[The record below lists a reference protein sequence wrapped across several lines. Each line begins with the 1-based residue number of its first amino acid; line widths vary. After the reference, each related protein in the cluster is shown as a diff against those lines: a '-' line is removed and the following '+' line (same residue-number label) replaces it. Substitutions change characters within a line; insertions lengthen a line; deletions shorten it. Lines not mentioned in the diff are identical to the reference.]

1 MPTAAKLVA
10 AILLA
15 ISGVIVVIVTVNV
28 YPDAARRSVG
38 MTSAAVAIGI
48 FVGWRGLGRRIS
60 DEEGSGVV
68 SGLKAGIAMFLW
80 VLFLF
85 GLGDM
90 IAGIMDH
97 AYFQPMTALLVIPAG
112 MIKYGQMALN
122 VPIMG
127 TMVVLAAIVGKMTK
141 TADNRWN

>member
-60 DEEGSGVV
+60 DEEGSGIV
-68 SGLKAGIAMFLW
+68 SGLKAGIAMFIW
-80 VLFLF
+80 VLFLY
-85 GLGDM
+85 GLADM

>member
-10 AILLA
+10 SIMLA
-15 ISGVIVVIVTVNV
+15 ISGLIVVIVVVNV
-28 YPDAARRSVG
+28 YPDTARRAVG
-38 MTSAAVAIGI
+38 LTSAAVIIGV

-60 DEEGSGVV
+60 EDEGSGIM
-68 SGLKAGIAMFLW
+68 SGLKSGIAMFIW
-80 VLFLF
+80 VIFLY
-85 GLGDM
+85 GLSDM
-90 IAGIMDH
+90 IGGIQDN
-97 AYFQPMTALLVIPAG
+97 AYYQPMTALLVIPAG

-141 TADNRWN
+141 TADKRWS

>member
-28 YPDAARRSVG
+28 YPDAARKSVG
-38 MTSAAVAIGI
+38 MTSAAVAMGI

-60 DEEGSGVV
+60 EEEGSGIV
-68 SGLKAGIAMFLW
+68 SGLKAGIAMFIW

-90 IAGIMDH
+90 IAGIMDND
-97 AYFQPMTALLVIPAG
+97 YYQPMTALLVIPAG
-112 MIKYGQMALN
+112 MIKYGQLALN
-122 VPIMG
+122 PPIMG

-141 TADNRWN
+141 NADKRWS

>member
-10 AILLA
+10 SILLV
-15 ISGVIVVIVTVNV
+15 ISGFIVVTVVVNV

-38 MTSAAVAIGI
+38 LTSAAAVIGV
-48 FVGWRGLGRRIS
+48 FVGWRGLGRKIS
-60 DEEGSGVV
+60 EDEGSGML
-68 SGLKAGIAMFLW
+68 SGLKAGVSMFVW
-80 VLFLF
+80 VIFLYA
-85 GLGDM
+85 LNDM
-90 IAGIMDH
+90 IEGIMDN
-97 AYFQPMTALLVIPAG
+97 AYYQPMTALLVIPAG

-141 TADNRWN
+141 VADSRWS

>member
-60 DEEGSGVV
+60 DEEGSGIV
-68 SGLKAGIAMFLW
+68 SGLKAGISMFLW
-80 VLFLF
+80 VLFLY
-85 GLGDM
+85 GLEDM
-90 IAGIMDH
+90 IAGIMDQ
-97 AYFQPMTALLVIPAG
+97 AYYQPMTALLVIPAG

-141 TADNRWN
+141 IADNRWN

>member
-28 YPDAARRSVG
+28 YPDAARQSVG
-38 MTSAAVAIGI
+38 MTTTAVLMGI

-60 DEEGSGVV
+60 EEEGSGIM
-68 SGLKAGIAMFLW
+68 SGLKAGIAMFIW
-80 VLFLF
+80 VIFLY

-90 IAGIMDH
+90 IKGIMDN
-97 AYFQPMTALLVIPAG
+97 AYYQPMTALLVIPAG
-112 MIKYGQMALN
+112 MIKYGQLALN
-122 VPIMG
+122 VPIAG

-141 TADNRWN
+141 TADERWS